1 MLRTPHPRN
10 PADYR
15 ETPGVGQTVGGR
27 PVVHLMSVCELVFL
41 ELLTRYAARGF
52 LHENKSAIGAQLM
65 RDADWLKQVLGAR
78 ARHMTGGHHG

>member
-1 MLRTPHPRN
+1 MLRLALPPN
-10 PADYR
+10 PADYG

-27 PVVHLMSVCELVFL
+27 PVIHHMNVCELVYL

-52 LHENKSAIGAQLM
+52 LHENYSVVAAQLM

-78 ARHMTGGHHG
+78 ARYMTGGCNG

>member
-1 MLRTPHPRN
+1 MLRIPLPRN

-27 PVVHLMSVCELVFL
+27 PVVHLMSVSELVFL
-41 ELLTRYAARGF
+41 EMLTRDAARGC
-52 LHENKSAIGAQLM
+52 LHENRTALGAQLM

-78 ARHMTGGHHG
+78 ARHMTEARHG